1 MEGVPNP
8 NPDDTLA
15 SARSSKV
22 SRRTVLR
29 FTALAAAA
37 PTLGQVAFAPAAQAQ
52 TATAADNNDPPDL
65 DSLVD
70 VSIAQLQAAMKN
82 HSTTSREITRGYLR
96 RIARLDPK
104 LHSIIEVNPEAEDIA
119 RALDEERRDGNVRG
133 PLHGI
138 PILLKDNIDTAD
150 QTHTGAGSLALV
162 GTRPTQDAT
171 VARLLRDAGAV
182 LLGKANLSEWAN
194 FRSTHS
200 SSGWSGRGGQCGM
213 PYILD
218 RNPCGSSSGS
228 GAATSASFTAAA
240 LATETDGSIV
250 CPASHNAVVGIKPT
264 VGLTSR
270 AGVVPISHNQ
280 DTVGPHGRT
289 VADAATV
296 LTAIAGVVDPRD
308 SATSQNT
315 GKPRLDYTTF
325 LNANALKGARI
336 GVARDQGFGISEKTD
351 AIMDTAIQALK
362 NAGAIIIDN
371 LNISALESPTTGN
384 SETTVLLF
392 DFKQDVAAYMATRPG
407 GPRTLQ
413 DLINFNNSHA
423 AEELKFFGQE
433 LFIQSEA
440 TDGFGDPTYAA
451 ALADSQGKSRA
462 ALQKIFADNNLDSIV
477 APTNSP
483 AWVTDLVDGD
493 HFELAST
500 GPAARAGYPLVT
512 VPAGFT
518 FGLPVGIT
526 FMGLAFSEPKLIS
539 LAFSFEQATKIRR
552 PPTFLPTLPT

>member
-1 MEGVPNP
+1 MDGVTTGHPG
-8 NPDDTLA
+8 DGEAGAGKL
-15 SARSSKV
+15 
-22 SRRTVLR
+22 SRRAVLR
-29 FTALAAAA
+29 FTALAAAAA
-37 PTLGQVAFAPAAQAQ
+37 PTLGQVAFAPAVHAQA
-52 TATAADNNDPPDL
+52 ATGGAEDNHGNLDDL
-65 DSLVD
+65 VE
-70 VSIAQLQAAMKN
+70 VSIADLQAAMKQ
-82 HSTTSREITRGYLR
+82 HRTTSREITRQYIK
-96 RIARLDPK
+96 RIERLDPK
-104 LHSIIEVNPEAEDIA
+104 LHSVIEVNPDAEAIA
-119 RALDEERRDGNVRG
+119 DALDDERRGGHVRG

-150 QTHTGAGSLALV
+150 KTHTGAGSFALV
-162 GTRPTQDAT
+162 GTQPSKDAT

-228 GAATSASFTAAA
+228 GAATAASFTAAA

-280 DTVGPHGRT
+280 DTIGPHGRT

-308 SATSQNT
+308 PATNANT
-315 GKPRLDYTTF
+315 GKTPLDYTKF
-325 LNANALKGARI
+325 LDATALKGARI
-336 GVARDQGFGISEKTD
+336 GVARDQGFGVSEKTD

-362 NAGAIIIDN
+362 NAGAVIIDN
-371 LNISALESPTTGN
+371 LNISALESPTTGD
-384 SETTVLLF
+384 SEFTVLLF
-392 DFKQDVAAYMATRPG
+392 DFKQDVAAYLATRSG
-407 GPRTLQ
+407 GPKTLQ
-413 DLINFNNSHA
+413 DLIDFNNSHA
-423 AEELKFFGQE
+423 AQELKFFGQE
-433 LFIQSEA
+433 IFLLAQA
-440 TDGFGDPTYAA
+440 TDGFGDPKYTA
-451 ALADSQGKSRA
+451 ALADSQGKSQA
-462 ALQKIFADNNLDSIV
+462 ALTKIFADNHLDSIV

-500 GPAARAGYPLVT
+500 GPAARAGFPLVT

-526 FMGLAFSEPKLIS
+526 FMGLAFSEPTLVK
-539 LAFSFEQATKIRR
+539 LAFAFEQATKVRR
-552 PPTFLPTLPT
+552 APTFLPTLPT